1 MKNFKKLAFFWL
13 VILSFIG
20 FVGGSLIAFNEGE
33 YVVAIGVAA
42 LAYTAWPKFKDYC
55 VKLAL

>member
-1 MKNFKKLAFFWL
+1 MKNLKKFAFFFL

-20 FVGGSLIAFNEGE
+20 FVGGALIAFNEGE

-42 LAYTAWPKFKDYC
+42 LAFTAWPKFKEYL
-55 VKLAL
+55 VYLTI

>member
-1 MKNFKKLAFFWL
+1 MKNLKKFLYFWL

-20 FVGGSLIAFNEGE
+20 AVGGVFIAANEGE

-42 LAYTAWPKFKDYC
+42 LAFTAWPKFKEYI
-55 VKLAL
+55 VYLTL

>member
-1 MKNFKKLAFFWL
+1 MKNFKKFAFFFL

-20 FVGGSLIAFNEGE
+20 FVGGALMAFNEGE

-42 LAYTAWPKFKDYC
+42 LAYTAWPKFKEYI
-55 VKLAL
+55 VYLTL